1 MSQIELLSDGSQLP
15 GLQKDSIQLII
26 RMYPN
31 GFSGQLNNTAVQIAK
46 STLGTFSVTSNDPV
60 AGDGFAQRFPTKFAI
75 PAVDIFIPSGF
86 SPNRDGVN
94 DLFVITRPF
103 NTSINLEIFNRWGN
117 LVFKSPDY
125 KNEWNGKG
133 NQPNNILGEDLP
145 DGTYY
150 YIVLA
155 TDQTTG
161 AIRKFAGFITLK
173 R

>member
-1 MSQIELLSDGSQLP
+1 MASTRNLNTP
-15 GLQKDSIQLII
+15 GN
-26 RMYPN
+26 Y
-31 GFSGQLNNTAVQIAK
+31 
-46 STLGTFSVTSNDPV
+46 
-60 AGDGFAQRFPTKFAI
+60 
-75 PAVDIFIPSGF
+75 
-86 SPNRDGVN
+86 
-94 DLFVITRPF
+94 
-103 NTSINLEIFNRWGN
+103 NLEQ
-117 LVFKSPDY
+117 LEYYKSADY